1 MNEIKITP
9 EEIGKAAEL
18 IRKVAE
24 GTTQPAEPLTS
35 WEIAKIFQSTH
46 TRIFNRISR
55 FYNAEA
61 SEDEKKEFEIAYRP
75 YRNQRKHPIWK
86 LSEKGCQLY
95 IEKICAEEKRSKA
108 FVEGLGKAIKQMQR
122 LSLEIKNTMKFTFL
136 SMRTAKLTESLI
148 ACQCRSHGQEL
159 PMMRRRE
166 LVFQRERDGIL

>member
-61 SEDEKKEFEIAYRP
+61 SEDEKKEFEIAYRLGNGSCNRG
-75 YRNQRKHPIWK
+75 RN
-86 LSEKGCQLY
+86 
-95 IEKICAEEKRSKA
+95 A
-108 FVEGLGKAIKQMQR
+108 
-122 LSLEIKNTMKFTFL
+122 
-136 SMRTAKLTESLI
+136 
-148 ACQCRSHGQEL
+148 
-159 PMMRRRE
+159 
-166 LVFQRERDGIL
+166 GIYLWIQSI

>member
-95 IEKICAEEKRSKA
+95 IEKICAEEIRSKA
-108 FVEGLGKAIKQMQR
+108 FVEGLG
-122 LSLEIKNTMKFTFL
+122 
-136 SMRTAKLTESLI
+136 
-148 ACQCRSHGQEL
+148 
-159 PMMRRRE
+159 
-166 LVFQRERDGIL
+166 